1 VIISFEATVTIA
13 TKIDLQDKTMTSQN
27 SPLLPTPL
35 TPSKVNST
43 RRKLLQ
49 ASAAAM
55 AAPWTLTHAAG
66 QIAGGKTI
74 TLVVSYAAGGGADL
88 MARLIAPRLAEA
100 LGQTVVVDNKPGAS
114 GQIAASQVARATP
127 DGTQLLLDASSFAV
141 NPTLFPKLPYDSEK
155 AFTPLAVLA
164 LFPNVLVCSPQFEAK
179 NVRDLIK
186 MAKAKPGQIS
196 YASSGNG
203 SAQHLAGALFEARA
217 GVSLVHVPYRGGGPA
232 MNDVMAGQVPLFF
245 ANVASSLGQI
255 QSGRLRPMAVT
266 SRLRTRALPDI
277 PTMQEA
283 GVAAYEV
290 LEWNPVLGP
299 AGMDPQVKSVLVAA
313 LRKAMA
319 DPEVLGRIRALSGEV
334 FPDGDDGRVAA
345 FLKAQ
350 QAQWGQIV
358 RDRKITAG

>member
-1 VIISFEATVTIA
+1 
-13 TKIDLQDKTMTSQN
+13 MT
-27 SPLLPTPL
+27 LPTHRL
-35 TPSKVNST
+35 MN
-43 RRKLLQ
+43 RRAVLQ
-49 ASAAAM
+49 GAAASL
-55 AAPWTLTHAAG
+55 AAPWVLTHPSFSSAA

-88 MARLIAPRLAEA
+88 MARLIAPKLAEA

-114 GQIAASQVARATP
+114 GQIAAAQVARAVP

-141 NPTLFPKLPYDSEK
+141 NPALFPKLPYDSDK

-164 LFPNVLVCSPQFEAK
+164 LYPNVLVCTPGFEAK
-179 NVRDLIK
+179 TVKDLIK

-203 SAQHLAGALFEARA
+203 SAQHLAGALFEDRA
-217 GVSLVHVPYRGGGPA
+217 GVKLTHIPYRGGGPA

-255 QSGRLRPMAVT
+255 QSGRLRPLAVT
-266 SRLRTRALPDI
+266 AKLRTRALPNI
-277 PTMQEA
+277 PTMEEA
-283 GVAAYEV
+283 GVPAYEV

-299 AGMDPQVKSVLVAA
+299 AGMDAATKSTLTAA

-319 DPEVLGRIRALSGEV
+319 DPEVLGRVRALSGEV
-334 FPDGDDGRVAA
+334 FPDGPDGLVPA

-350 QAQWGQIV
+350 QVQWGRVVRERNIV
-358 RDRKITAG
+358 AG